1 MKHVTARTTRDRT
14 GVEVDISRDAE
25 PLLDQVADLFALDP
39 DGAEELLLRLGEAVR
54 LRRSARTDGDDALA
68 DRASAQADC
77 IREELLVE
85 MVAAEVA
92 APLTVRLSAVEAV
105 ELSDELSGSAAGTV
119 LPPARPVHEH
129 DAAPLT
135 FARDAAERAI
145 PTIPGQRAGG
155 AAA

>member
-1 MKHVTARTTRDRT
+1 MKHITARTTRDRT
-14 GVEVDISRDAE
+14 GVEVDVTRAAE
-25 PLLDQVADLFALDP
+25 SLLDQVAALFALDP

-54 LRRSARTDGDDALA
+54 LRQTARTDGDDALA
-68 DRASAQADC
+68 DRADAQADS

-85 MVAAEVA
+85 MAAAQVA
-92 APLTVRLSAVEAV
+92 APITVRLSAIEAV
-105 ELSDELSGSAAGTV
+105 ELSDELSGSAAGAI

-129 DAAPLT
+129 DAAPLL
-135 FARDAAERAI
+135 FARDSTERAI